1 MGAELLFL
9 LFFPLFVKCKAFAKM
24 ASFILPP
31 PPPRASPNSSAFVK
45 VTLVKFSNI

>member
-31 PPPRASPNSSAFVK
+31 PPRASPNSAFVK
-45 VTLVKFSNI
+45 VMLVKFSNI

>member
-31 PPPRASPNSSAFVK
+31 PPQTSPNSAFVK
-45 VTLVKFSNI
+45 VMLVKFSNI